1 MTFAINADGKW
12 YTHRS
17 EAPSEERE
25 PMTVK
30 VKVTTEDQVR
40 EVGTASEV
48 AVHRNT
54 VNDPFASPVF
64 SITPPVEEV
73 VVELKDFSGTP
84 DPSLYGGIY
93 RELRSENKDL
103 RRGNEALQAS
113 NVRLER
119 KLRRQQEGFEEYT
132 AGQAKARDIRKEGEG
147 ALKANAILAK
157 DNAYLRDLAK
167 ANQKTIAHLEA
178 ELEREREA
186 AIMRSSPVDS
196 SVIQKYEEQISI
208 LARKVERLQKSLS
221 AAEAETY
228 KQVDRKMHAWGEQV
242 RVEQEL
248 KELQKKSNAFVEA
261 HVRAAHIINDSVVEW
276 EDEA

>member
-54 VNDPFASPVF
+54 VNDPFASPF

-132 AGQAKARDIRKEGEG
+132 AGQAKARDIRKKGEE
-147 ALKANAILAK
+147 ALKANATLAK
-157 DNAYLRDLAK
+157 DNAYLHDLAK

-186 AIMRSSPVDS
+186 ALMRSAPVDS
-196 SVIQKYEEQISI
+196 SVIQEYVEQNERLGS
-208 LARKVERLQKSLS
+208 KVERLQKTLS